1 MEKRLAQIIA
11 ILFHPL
17 LIPTYSF
24 LLLFNIDSYLTLQL
38 VFKAKL
44 VLTLMIFTSTVVT
57 PLILFTI
64 FKRNRMIVDFH
75 MRTKE
80 ERLYPYLSLTTIYFL
95 LYLLISRTALQ
106 PIYGFI
112 LLSTTI
118 VSLTVFFINL
128 RWKISVHTAAMGG
141 LTGMIL
147 GLSYR
152 LQTDLFIMTGII
164 IICSGLVGFARLKT
178 DSHKPSEIYSG
189 YLVGA
194 TIFLLMF
201 LLF

>member
-1 MEKRLAQIIA
+1 
-11 ILFHPL
+11 
-17 LIPTYSF
+17 
-24 LLLFNIDSYLTLQL
+24 
-38 VFKAKL
+38 
-44 VLTLMIFTSTVVT
+44 
-57 PLILFTI
+57 
-64 FKRNRMIVDFH
+64 
-75 MRTKE
+75 
-80 ERLYPYLSLTTIYFL
+80 
-95 LYLLISRTALQ
+95 
-106 PIYGFI
+106 
-112 LLSTTI
+112 
-118 VSLTVFFINL
+118 LTVFFINL

>member
-17 LIPTYSF
+17 LMPTYSF
-24 LLLFNIDSYLTLQL
+24 LLLFNIDSYLSLQL
-38 VFKAKL
+38 VFKAKII
-44 VLTLMIFTSTVVT
+44 LTFMIVTSTVVT
-57 PLILFTI
+57 PLIMFTI
-64 FKRNRMIVDFH
+64 LKRNRMIADFH
-75 MRTKE
+75 MKTKE
-80 ERLYPYLSLTTIYFL
+80 ERIYPFISLTAIYFL
-95 LYLLISRTALQ
+95 LYLLVSRTALH

-112 LLSTTI
+112 LLSTTM
-118 VSLTVFFINL
+118 VSLAIFFINL
-128 RWKISVHTAAMGG
+128 RWKISVHTAGMGG
-141 LTGMIL
+141 LTAVVL

-152 LQTDLFIMTGII
+152 LQTDLFLLTGII

-194 TIFLLMF
+194 TVFLLMF